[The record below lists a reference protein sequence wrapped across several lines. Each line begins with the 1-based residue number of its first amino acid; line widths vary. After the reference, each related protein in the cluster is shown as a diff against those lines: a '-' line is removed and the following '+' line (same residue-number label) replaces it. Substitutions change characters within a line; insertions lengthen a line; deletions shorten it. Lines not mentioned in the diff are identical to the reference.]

1 MRVKK
6 QKAKYREA
14 LMIDNISEVLD
25 GVKTVGIG
33 GHVRPDGDCIG
44 SCLALYLYLRRNYPE
59 IDTDIYLEEPRQ
71 VFYFLGGF
79 DDIRTEPG

>member
-1 MRVKK
+1 
-6 QKAKYREA
+6 
-14 LMIDNISEVLD
+14 MIGNISEVLE

-59 IDTDIYLEEPRQ
+59 IDTDIYLEEPRH

-79 DDIRTEPG
+79 I